1 MRKITAIVFL
11 MIISFYFILI
21 LGEITFGEK
30 YEGVSE
36 HYVEKGIQENRGA
49 NIVTSIVVNYRG
61 FDTLGEVTVLFLTAT
76 GISFLLGSCK
86 CKNPMKRIKGS
97 FVLRAATET
106 LFPVI
111 LLFGAYIFIHGHLTP
126 GGGFQGGTVVASGF
140 LLLLLSNR
148 KYKVNHLPL
157 TITESF
163 AGISFVSIG
172 ILGLIFSKSFLAN
185 DIIPKG
191 NWNELFSA
199 GFIPLIYIAVG
210 LKVGAELSGLLGD
223 MFKTT
228 EERK

>member
-1 MRKITAIVFL
+1 MRKITAIIFL
-11 MIISFYFILI
+11 LILSFYFILV
-21 LGEITFGEK
+21 LGEIQFGEQYK
-30 YEGVSE
+30 GVSE
-36 HYVEKGIQENRGA
+36 HYVEKGVVENRGA

-86 CKNPMKRIKGS
+86 CKSPMKRIKGS

-126 GGGFQGGTVVASGF
+126 GGGFQGGTVIASGV

-148 KYKVNHLPL
+148 KYKVNHLSL
-157 TITESF
+157 TFTESL
-163 AGISFVSIG
+163 AGLSFVSIG
-172 ILGLIFSKSFLAN
+172 ILGLIYSQSFLAN

-191 NWNELFSA
+191 NWNELISA

-210 LKVGAELSGLLGD
+210 LKVGSELSGLLGD
-223 MFKTT
+223 MFRTT
-228 EERK
+228 EER